1 MIRSL
6 IRRHALTPRRQML
19 LVVPAA
25 AAAAAALAACGSSGT
40 SASGS
45 SSSSSATTAPSVSA
59 SAAAAVG
66 LKTAKVG
73 SVTVLTNAQGLTLYS
88 FAPDTSAKSV
98 CNGACATSWPPVKP
112 ATTAAVKSPF
122 ATIKRSDGATQ
133 LTFRGHPLYTFVG
146 DKAPGQASGNGV
158 NAFGGLWHEAPASG
172 GTAAAGTSSSNSGGG
187 YQY

>member
-1 MIRSL
+1 
-6 IRRHALTPRRQML
+6 ML

-45 SSSSSATTAPSVSA
+45 SSSSSAPSA
-59 SAAAAVG
+59 SASASAAAVG

-73 SVTVLTNAQGLTLYS
+73 SVTVLTNARGLTLYS

-112 ATTAAVKSPF
+112 ATAAAVKGPF

-133 LTFRGHPLYTFVG
+133 LTFHGHPLYTFVG

-158 NAFGGLWHEAPASG
+158 NAFGGLWHEATASG
-172 GTAAAGTSSSNSGGG
+172 STAAAGTSSSSSGGG
-187 YQY
+187 Y